1 MESKMLVISVHDGN
15 RHTNKAYLKYLSGA
29 NPRPIPCFP
38 IGFYPKSV
46 SKPRYARLN
55 GGNFVVSLDEDGSLR
70 ENEIALNEDQCV
82 SANTAIGNMVTIE
95 KFEATNGIEKIEE
108 LNVWLEM
115 DCPQGREIDAEVLA
129 KKLLKN
135 FHDQVMH
142 LNQRIQFRCGEFL
155 GNFTVNR
162 IIAASNGAI
171 SRQGMLDKKTKIVF
185 VSENLKIFNQ
195 ALASRRIFH
204 RNINFTNIE
213 QDLMALGV
221 GGMEK
226 IFKEIF
232 ERVFSIRSLDPELA
246 RRLNIAPIRGILLY
260 GPPGTGKTL
269 LVKTI
274 AKIIDAKPPKVID
287 GPQLLASLVGESE
300 SKVRE
305 LFREAREDFKKYGE
319 QSPVHIIIFDE
330 IDSIAPKR
338 GTTRM
343 ENVTDRIVSQLLAM
357 IDGMTELN
365 NILIVGTTN
374 RMELIDEAL
383 LRPGR
388 LELHIKVDL
397 PDEEARFNILKV
409 HANTLEQRG
418 YFQPDVNLEEIAY
431 MTDGWSGAD
440 LAGVV
445 RSAFSHALNRTR
457 SDEGVICESQIRLY
471 QYDFLH
477 GIHSIR

>member
-55 GGNFVVSLDEDGSLR
+55 GGNFVVSLEYPF

-129 KKLLKN
+129 KKLIKA

-171 SRQGMLDKKTKIVF
+171 SRQGMLDKETKIVF
-185 VSENLKIFNQ
+185 VSENLKFILVIVAIEF
-195 ALASRRIFH
+195 RISLQ
-204 RNINFTNIE
+204 E
-213 QDLMALGV
+213 CGW
-221 GGMEK
+221 
-226 IFKEIF
+226 EILILDKYPLNNNLS
-232 ERVFSIRSLDPELA
+232 SID
-246 RRLNIAPIRGILLY
+246 RLNIAPIRGILLY

-330 IDSIAPKR
+330 IDSIAP
-338 GTTRM
+338 
-343 ENVTDRIVSQLLAM
+343 

-383 LRPGR
+383 LRLYWIGMNSPEVDELAGVGPAERGCWKVASRWR
-388 LELHIKVDL
+388 LHAPDIQSARELMRFVARL
-397 PDEEARFNILKV
+397 PDFRV